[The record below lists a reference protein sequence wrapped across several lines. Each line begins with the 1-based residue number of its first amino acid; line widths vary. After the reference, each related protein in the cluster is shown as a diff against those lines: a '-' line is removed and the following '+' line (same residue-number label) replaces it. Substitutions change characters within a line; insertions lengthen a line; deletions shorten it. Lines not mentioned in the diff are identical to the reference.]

1 MRSCWG
7 PWGIGEYHG
16 ELLGASGSWL
26 VAYSSSGGFGIVV
39 SGVGCLGVPCMT
51 DEAMGFTWGLWGVC
65 KCYEVLMNATGFCWW
80 LRGLSDVKYIHACFE
95 MLQLL
100 TSGVLG
106 LLLLCCCRKEYP
118 GMPLGFFVFSIKLA
132 NALVVLSSTAE
143 DWEIVVRISALSV
156 LLSVVAGCACFCASV
171 FSLLHLI
178 FLSQMSCQPPHALY
192 STCVCRTVQALV
204 NETVPRVYHYTDLN
218 CGEVGILVVLLIGSC
233 AANGIGGILATWYV
247 FLHWS
252 SRYTYLY
259 SEVKTNDNKPIVI
272 TNKMEFPTTDLK
284 VPSNSTFF
292 CEAVGLEQGQLSLMR
307 TIEKLLEYKKYWLP
321 SRKLKLKVEGS
332 NVLTT

>member
-1 MRSCWG
+1 
-7 PWGIGEYHG
+7 
-16 ELLGASGSWL
+16 
-26 VAYSSSGGFGIVV
+26 
-39 SGVGCLGVPCMT
+39 MT
-51 DEAMGFTWGLWGVC
+51 DEATGFTWGLWGVC
-65 KCYEVLMNATGFCWW
+65 KCYEVLMNATGLCW
-80 LRGLSDVKYIHACFE
+80 YIHSCFE

-100 TSGVLG
+100 TSGVFG

-118 GMPLGFFVFSIKLA
+118 GMPLGFFVFSIK
-132 NALVVLSSTAE
+132 
-143 DWEIVVRISALSV
+143 ALSV

-272 TNKMEFPTTDLK
+272 TNKMGIIK
-284 VPSNSTFF
+284 SS
-292 CEAVGLEQGQLSLMR
+292 
-307 TIEKLLEYKKYWLP
+307 KK
-321 SRKLKLKVEGS
+321 
-332 NVLTT
+332 